1 MARKIVTRQ
10 ANTRKATRITT
21 KPATKLAGEK
31 KTDTSSAKRR
41 VGRKP
46 KVAGNADKVATRK
59 RTSTKQ
65 ASTSKGA
72 IRKRTVIKQVGAK
85 QTKTK
90 TITKKVA
97 LKQKDTKAL
106 NKEIFK
112 ELILKGKKMGYL
124 SYEEINGVLPEK
136 MLSPDQIDETLIM
149 FDDLNIEII
158 DEKKRDV
165 LVSNK
170 NAITKKSTKS
180 DTSVADFGSV
190 TDPVKMYLREMG
202 LVTLLS
208 REGEVEIAKKI
219 EAAEQNVL
227 KVLLETTIGVES
239 ILKLGEHIEQGSL
252 RPKHVL
258 RDIDEGDTYV
268 DEVFLIE
275 KFLNTVRPIKKI
287 NGENRLYREK
297 LFSSTLSL
305 DEKRRVR
312 RYIIR
317 RNQKIFDRLK
327 NWRLEG
333 GVIDEIEERL
343 RNLMEWFGS
352 MNKIVLMCSN
362 KIGAPVT
369 EVLDQLQTEKGFI
382 KWAECRCDLAKKDI
396 AFLFA
401 ELKKIQGLINEKENT
416 IKERCHTLK
425 RILSHVDEGRYQA
438 KMAKSEMIRA
448 NLRLVVSIAK
458 KYTNRGLQF
467 LDLIQ
472 EGNIGLMKAVEK
484 FEYRRGYKFSTYATW
499 WIRQAITRAIAD
511 QARTIRIPVH
521 MIETINKLIRTSRYL
536 VQELGHE
543 PKPEEIAQK
552 MEIPLEKVRKVLKI
566 AREPISLETPIGDE
580 EDSHLGDFIEDKK
593 FMLPSDAAVN
603 LNLGEQTRK
612 VLATLTPRE
621 EKVLRMRFGIGEK
634 ADHTLE
640 EVGQDFAVTRERIR
654 QIEAKALRKLRHPTR
669 SRKLKSFI
677 ET

>member
-1 MARKIVTRQ
+1 MAKKVVTRQ

-31 KTDTSSAKRR
+31 KTNTGSAKRR
-41 VGRKP
+41 VDRKP

-65 ASTSKGA
+65 VSTSKGA
-72 IRKRTVIKQVGAK
+72 TIKRTVIKQVGAK

-90 TITKKVA
+90 TIAKKVA

-124 SYEEINGVLPEK
+124 SYEEINGALPEK

-158 DEKKRDV
+158 DGKKRNV

-170 NAITKKSTKS
+170 NATTKKSTKS

-219 EAAEQNVL
+219 ETAEQSVL
-227 KVLLETTIGVES
+227 KVLLETNIGVES
-239 ILKLGEHIEQGSL
+239 ILKLGEHIEQGNL

-258 RDIDEGDTYV
+258 RDIDEGDAYV

-275 KFLNTVRPIKKI
+275 KFLNTVRPIKRI

-297 LFSSTLSL
+297 LFSSILSL

-312 RYIIR
+312 KYIIR

-327 NWRLEG
+327 NWRLES

-369 EVLDQLQTEKGFI
+369 EVLCQLQTEKGFI
-382 KWAECRCDLAKKDI
+382 KWAECRCNLAKKDI

-416 IKERCHTLK
+416 IMERCHTLK
-425 RILSHVDEGRYQA
+425 RILSHVDEGRYLA

-603 LNLGEQTRK
+603 LNLSEQTRK